1 MSTFPSATFSPTDE
15 WEKNQNHKT
24 QEKSQERKSEKRRKT
39 DFKLNEDRNIYL
51 IIFSLPLPGKHQTYK
66 TEQRSYYTHNS
77 WNVTTRNIFFHILY
91 MRPLPGANFPAL
103 GNGCRFFAPFL
114 ACVAGV
120 NWGRGRGN
128 SGARG
133 GGNSERLQWRFKLM
147 FPTYPPHAPLA
158 PSRARIHVFPSP
170 INACHAGAYLFP
182 RGEPNVMVY
191 KRSIRRGQTAN
202 CCCW

>member
-1 MSTFPSATFSPTDE
+1 MTG
-15 WEKNQNHKT
+15 KKV
-24 QEKSQERKSEKRRKT
+24 RKKKEHR
-39 DFKLNEDRNIYL
+39 FKLNEDRDIYL

-91 MRPLPGANFPAL
+91 MRPLPGAKDPAL
-103 GNGCRFFAPFL
+103 GNRCRFFAPFL

-133 GGNSERLQWRFKLM
+133 GGNSERLQ
-147 FPTYPPHAPLA
+147 
-158 PSRARIHVFPSP
+158 
-170 INACHAGAYLFP
+170 
-182 RGEPNVMVY
+182 
-191 KRSIRRGQTAN
+191 
-202 CCCW
+202 

>member
-1 MSTFPSATFSPTDE
+1 M
-15 WEKNQNHKT
+15 
-24 QEKSQERKSEKRRKT
+24 
-39 DFKLNEDRNIYL
+39 

-114 ACVAGV
+114 ACVWQALIGE
-120 NWGRGRGN
+120 GEGGTR
-128 SGARG
+128 AREEG
-133 GGNSERLQWRFKLM
+133 EIVSACNDAFFVPYLPS
-147 FPTYPPHAPLA
+147 
-158 PSRARIHVFPSP
+158 SRARIHVFPSP
-170 INACHAGAYLFP
+170 INACHAGAYNFP

>member
-1 MSTFPSATFSPTDE
+1 MRK
-15 WEKNQNHKT
+15 KNQNHKT
-24 QEKSQERKSEKRRKT
+24 QEESQERKSEKRRKT

-51 IIFSLPLPGKHQTYK
+51 IIFFLPLPGKHRTYK
-66 TEQRSYYTHNS
+66 TEQRSYCTHNS

-133 GGNSERLQWRFKLM
+133 GGNSERLQWRFFCSLL
-147 FPTYPPHAPLA
+147 TLLA
-158 PSRARIHVFPSP
+158 RPSRPNSRLPFP
-170 INACHAGAYLFP
+170 
-182 RGEPNVMVY
+182 Y
-191 KRSIRRGQTAN
+191 KRLPRRSVQFPARWAKRDGL
-202 CCCW
+202 